1 MSLWTASVDRAITPA
16 QRLGDGDIR
25 ASSVRSDLA
34 ELPGGWLGRPMDPDA
49 LNTFSGFAAAGSL
62 ALVAA
67 VLTAL
72 RERRHQRRADLDQ
85 VSLVPWQ
92 FLSAVFSLLAVIL
105 LATAAKLYF
114 TAAG

>member
-1 MSLWTASVDRAITPA
+1 
-16 QRLGDGDIR
+16 
-25 ASSVRSDLA
+25 
-34 ELPGGWLGRPMDPDA
+34 MDPDA
-49 LNTFSGFAAAGSL
+49 LTTFSGFAAAGSL

-92 FLSAVFSLLAVIL
+92 FLSAVFSMLAVIL
-105 LATAAKLYF
+105 LATAARLYF
-114 TAAG
+114 TPIS